1 MSLVS
6 DRTDRMFSD
15 RWGGLT
21 LDRPILIVRSRRPVP
36 SWMVESFAGSLDGV
50 PSMRVTG
57 LVVVNATRE
66 CPSAAALERFV
77 AVRRRATAR
86 ALRCVHKGR
95 RVNQMDRIT

>member
-36 SWMVESFAGSLDGV
+36 SWMVESFAGSLDG
-50 PSMRVTG
+50 TG

-95 RVNQMDRIT
+95 RNSTDQRTAAG